1 MTTTAQL
8 RNLAAASN
16 DGVLRG
22 PAMAAAD
29 AIDRLHAEARREKA
43 TRQEIAF
50 ALRAWVKDMKASMKG
65 DRSEWTRGQ
74 RRILSLVSEIS
85 NHVYDGDVAAIARVG
100 E

>member
-8 RNLAAASN
+8 RELAAASN

-29 AIDRLHAEARREKA
+29 AIDRLQSNAMNAKSTRHA
-43 TRQEIAF
+43 IAF
-50 ALRAWVKDMKASMKG
+50 ALRDWVKETRKSMKG
-65 DRSEWTRGQ
+65 DTSEWTRGQ
-74 RRILSLVSEIS
+74 RRILSMVDEMS
-85 NHVYDGDVAAIARVG
+85 NHIYDGDFEAIRKVG